1 MITVQNLTKFYGN
14 QPAIE
19 DVTFSVDR
27 GEVLGF
33 LGPNGA
39 GKTTTMRILTGY
51 LASTR
56 GTAQVAGFD
65 VASQPLEVKRRV
77 GYLPEHPPL
86 YSEMTVQDY
95 LDFVMRIKDVPKERR
110 SSRRSTVLEQC
121 GLGEVRGRVIGHL
134 SKGYCQRVGIAQA
147 IIHDPEVL
155 VLDEPTVGLDPKQI
169 IEIRGLIKSLAG
181 QKTVILSTHILPE
194 VGQTCDRVVIINRG
208 RIVAIDT
215 CERLSVGLR
224 QVDQLELLVSRA
236 SDAFAGQLKRI
247 PGVVSV
253 KSIPQPSQNA
263 TRFVLEWDRQ
273 KSGNRDV
280 RESAAQVVVEGGFGL
295 LELVPVRMSLEDIFL
310 QLTTEEVREGRILDE

>member
-1 MITVQNLTKFYGN
+1 MITVQSLTKFYGN

-19 DVTFSVDR
+19 DVTFSVNS
-27 GEVLGF
+27 GEILGF

-51 LASTR
+51 LAPTSGR
-56 GTAQVAGFD
+56 AQVAGFD
-65 VASQPLEVKRRV
+65 VTSQPLEVKRRV

-95 LDFVMRIKDVPKERR
+95 LDFVMQIKDVPKERR
-110 SSRRSTVLEQC
+110 SSRRSRVLEQC
-121 GLGEVRGRVIGHL
+121 GLGEVQGRVIGHL

-147 IIHDPEVL
+147 LVHDPEVL

-181 QKTVILSTHILPE
+181 HRTVILSTHILPE
-194 VGQTCDRVVIINRG
+194 VGQTCDRVVIINKG

-215 CERLSVGLR
+215 YERLSVGLR

-236 SDAFAGQLKRI
+236 SDTFASQLKRVS
-247 PGVVSV
+247 GVVSV

-273 KSGNRDV
+273 KSGNVDV
-280 RESAAQVVVEGGFGL
+280 RELAAKVVVEGGFGL

-310 QLTTEEVREGRILDE
+310 QLTTEEVREGRTP